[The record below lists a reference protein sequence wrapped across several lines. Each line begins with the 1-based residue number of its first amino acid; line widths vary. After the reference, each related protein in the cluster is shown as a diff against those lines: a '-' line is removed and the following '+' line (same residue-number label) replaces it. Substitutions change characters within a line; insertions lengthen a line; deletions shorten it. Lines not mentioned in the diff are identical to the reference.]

1 VTAVVVA
8 LCATPLPGATGDSP
22 IGACCQIDGQTM
34 HTFYIKNLWNGKP
47 DTSNDQV
54 KITLTEGEDEM
65 IIGVEAPF
73 YNDPK
78 PPNGEPGKAF
88 FQLWDYEV
96 VEAFFLSSN
105 SERYLELEFG
115 PHGQHLV
122 LLLDGR
128 RNAIRHSLPLEYQAT
143 IIGELWKGEAKVPKA
158 YFPDGFDQ
166 WNAYSI
172 SGTGESR
179 AYKSLFS
186 VPGEAP
192 DFHRI
197 GDFQSLEGFNCLKTS
212 SKGDLFAKSLVW
224 VKEE

>member
-1 VTAVVVA
+1 MPNPKSKIVHLKNSPHSIEGQF
-8 LCATPLPGATGDSP
+8 LC
-22 IGACCQIDGQTM
+22 
-34 HTFYIKNLWNGKP
+34 
-47 DTSNDQV
+47 
-54 KITLTEGEDEM
+54 
-65 IIGVEAPF
+65 
-73 YNDPK
+73 
-78 PPNGEPGKAF
+78 
-88 FQLWDYEV
+88 FQ
-96 VEAFFLSSN
+96 
-105 SERYLELEFG
+105 
-115 PHGQHLV
+115 
-122 LLLDGR
+122 
-128 RNAIRHSLPLEYQAT
+128 
-143 IIGELWKGEAKVPKA
+143 VPKA

-179 AYKSLFS
+179 AYKSLFP